1 MRPRLIKCKAGDLIV
16 WDSRCIH
23 CSTPALIYKDKT
35 NQSEFLRLASYI
47 CMSPISMF
55 TPNMDEYEDLE
66 EFRRL
71 REQYVRDRITCTH
84 WPLELVGAS
93 MY

>member
-1 MRPRLIKCKAGDLIV
+1 
-16 WDSRCIH
+16 
-23 CSTPALIYKDKT
+23 
-35 NQSEFLRLASYI
+35 
-47 CMSPISMF
+47 MF

-71 REQYVRDRITCTH
+71 REQYVRDRITCTN